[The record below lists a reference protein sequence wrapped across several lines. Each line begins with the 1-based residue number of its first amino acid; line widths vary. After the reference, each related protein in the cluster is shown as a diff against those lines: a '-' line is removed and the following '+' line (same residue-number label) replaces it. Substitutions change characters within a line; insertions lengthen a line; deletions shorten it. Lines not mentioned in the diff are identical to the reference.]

1 MKSLEAEIKKLKAV
15 VVDKDNVIE
24 KMVNE
29 LTVERGN
36 NIELVE
42 LRNKQEELYN
52 KEKKEWAYESE
63 KIAKE
68 LIGLKELNDLN
79 KKGMV
84 YELLLLLRF

>member
-1 MKSLEAEIKKLKAV
+1 MKALEMEIKKLKAV
-15 VVDKDNVIE
+15 IVEKDNVVE

-52 KEKKEWAYESE
+52 KEKKEWVYESE

-68 LIGLKELNDLN
+68 LISLKELNDFN
-79 KKGMV
+79 KKGTV
-84 YELLLLLRF
+84 QSL